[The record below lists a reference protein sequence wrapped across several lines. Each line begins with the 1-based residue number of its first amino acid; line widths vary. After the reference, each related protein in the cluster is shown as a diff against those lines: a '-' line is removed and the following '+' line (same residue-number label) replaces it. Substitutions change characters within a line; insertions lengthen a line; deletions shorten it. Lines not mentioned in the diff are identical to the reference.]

1 MEGRNIPLII
11 MLSAGSVVSIACIAY
26 DFTLESTLF
35 IVLCTLVG
43 FYFIGQIVKKLI
55 LSINKN
61 AEERAALLEATKAAA
76 TEEETEETEAEM
88 EQKQQEGSA
97 VEE

>member
-26 DFTLESTLF
+26 DFSLEGTLL

-43 FYFIGQIVKKLI
+43 FYLIGQIIKKLI

-61 AEERAALLEATKAAA
+61 AEERAALMEVMKEAN
-76 TEEETEETEAEM
+76 TEEDAEESEPEVEHKLQDGTAAE
-88 EQKQQEGSA
+88 E
-97 VEE
+97 

>member
-11 MLSAGSVVSIACIAY
+11 MLSAGSIVSIACIAY
-26 DFTLESTLF
+26 DFSLGSTLF

-43 FYFIGQIVKKLI
+43 FYLIGQIVKKLI
-55 LSINKN
+55 LSINKD
-61 AEERAALLEATKAAA
+61 AEERAALLEAMKDAA
-76 TEEETEETEAEM
+76 TEEETEESEPEM
-88 EQKQQEGSA
+88 EQKVQDETA

>member
-11 MLSAGSVVSIACIAY
+11 MLSAGSVVSIACIVY
-26 DFTLESTLF
+26 DFSLKNTLL

-43 FYFIGQIVKKLI
+43 FYLIGQIVKRLI

-61 AEERAALLEATKAAA
+61 AEERAALLETTNDTN
-76 TEEETEETEAEM
+76 TEEGTEEPEPEFEHKLQDEET
-88 EQKQQEGSA
+88 